1 MQNILSQVELISDD
15 VFRLANVRLQAE
27 LESNSVAFEQK
38 LQSAAAAAAADR
50 EQLRLQIES
59 LDAKHKENVRV
70 LSDFA

>member
-1 MQNILSQVELISDD
+1 LISDD